1 LETTIET
8 TTKKITDI
16 REKIEKKVY
25 ETNTLVTQREELK
38 TSLKVVAVT
47 EKSKI

>member
-1 LETTIET
+1 LRRLLRKSLRSE
-8 TTKKITDI
+8 KKIDK
-16 REKIEKKVY
+16 KIV

-47 EKSKI
+47 EKSKLQE